1 MVSIQI
7 AHEACQHSQNLLR
20 KLSTVKSTVRTII
33 LPLVIDQWFERPC
46 CTVYTAAFRK
56 LNSVIHRYRRS
67 NFIWSLNVVHSTEF
81 VRFSTS
87 NDLSLENVFFYF
99 LLFSNCT
106 FNWSCDTSSFYYS
119 NIRNYYYMISAICNF
134 SIFFFKKMGW
144 NNRKIW
150 KWIIEQFR
158 ENCEFQTKFVL
169 NFNVLT
175 QRECHEVTGY
185 YLRFF
190 QLINHNL
197 FYAWIHNFCELYKQ
211 MWPQNFPQRNLY
223 IMHCSLESI
232 VFSGGRFENL

>member
-1 MVSIQI
+1 M
-7 AHEACQHSQNLLR
+7 
-20 KLSTVKSTVRTII
+20 
-33 LPLVIDQWFERPC
+33 F
-46 CTVYTAAFRK
+46 F
-56 LNSVIHRYRRS
+56 
-67 NFIWSLNVVHSTEF
+67 FI
-81 VRFSTS
+81 
-87 NDLSLENVFFYF
+87 FFYF
-99 LLFSNCT
+99 QIAPLIGLVTRHHFIILILGIIIIWFQRC
-106 FNWSCDTSSFYYS
+106 
-119 NIRNYYYMISAICNF
+119 AIF
-134 SIFFFKKMGW
+134 PFFFLKMGW